1 MTSEAQRRLAERV
14 QQKRM
19 VEDAN
24 RIDERTGVVSINWL
38 AAVFRMDTKAVVKRL
53 SSCPPIKGA
62 MADGRTGRLYDLAT
76 AARYLVTPAMDTE
89 DFLKVLNRND
99 LPPALQTQFWD
110 AMMKR
115 QKWEK
120 EAGQLWPT
128 DRVIA
133 VLSEVFQT
141 LKFTSQLWVDSLE
154 REVEVTNTQRKV
166 LQKLVDSL
174 MQEIHDT
181 LVEKAETSLNGPQKD
196 DLPLMLGEQ
205 RNAVIEFDGGDDDFS
220 DVI

>member
-1 MTSEAQRRLAERV
+1 MTSEAQKKLADRV
-14 QQKRM
+14 QQNRM
-19 VEDAN
+19 IADAN

-38 AAVFRMDTKAVVKRL
+38 SAVFRMDTKAVVKRL
-53 SSCPPIKGA
+53 SSCPPIKA
-62 MADGRTGRLYDLAT
+62 LPADGRTGRLYDLAT

-115 QKWEK
+115 QRWEK
-120 EAGQLWPT
+120 EAGQLWPS

-154 REVEVTNTQRKV
+154 REVEVTGPQRKV

-181 LVEKAETSLNGPQKD
+181 LVEKAETGLNGPQKD
-196 DLPLMLGEQ
+196 DLPALMGSPK
-205 RNAVIEFDGGDDDFS
+205 NVVIEEDDDFS